1 MNNRK
6 VNIIIGIVAAILAIV
21 SIFTLFATC
30 FGPSDS
36 PASHPSTLGSCY
48 DVMFGKQGF
57 NAVVPLIIAFVL
69 QIVAAVFILIGAFL
83 PGKLG
88 MFGLGIGAIAV
99 VVAGILWLLAP
110 TLFLGVNTMTA
121 EAETVVSGTGNIVTA
136 ILCFVGGVLSLYG
149 AYRAFKA

>member
-6 VNIIIGIVAAILAIV
+6 VTIIIGIVATVLAVV

-30 FGPSDS
+30 FGASDS
-36 PASHPSTLGSCY
+36 PAGHPSTLGSCY

-57 NAVVPLIIAFVL
+57 NPVPALIVAFVL
-69 QIVAAVFILIGAFL
+69 QIVAAVFMLVGAIL

-88 MFGLGIGAIAV
+88 MFGLGVGALALV
-99 VVAGILWLLAP
+99 VCGILWLLAP
-110 TLFLGVNTMTA
+110 TFFLSVNKISASA
-121 EAETVVSGTGNIVTA
+121 EIVVSGTGNIVTA
-136 ILCFVGGVLSLYG
+136 ILCFVSGVLALYG

>member
-1 MNNRK
+1 
-6 VNIIIGIVAAILAIV
+6 
-21 SIFTLFATC
+21 
-30 FGPSDS
+30 
-36 PASHPSTLGSCY
+36 
-48 DVMFGKQGF
+48 MFGKQGF
-57 NAVVPLIIAFVL
+57 SAVVPLIIAFVL

-99 VVAGILWLLAP
+99 VVAVILWLLAP